1 MTWADSVPNLLIGLR
16 EGLEAGLVVTILLAA
31 VRKTA
36 SVRKD
41 PAHNAE
47 TCDSGI
53 STAPIWLGVL
63 GAVTLAGAFA
73 AVLTFSVSVL
83 TSAGQEAVGGLLSV
97 LAVGLVTAMIF
108 WMRRT
113 AASLSA
119 HLRGEVRRAAAIGAG
134 ALTLTA
140 FLSVG
145 REGLETTLF
154 LWTAA
159 KASGQTAGPLVG
171 AAIGITAAV
180 ILCWLLYR
188 RAVHL
193 NVGVFFNR
201 TAIALI
207 VIAAGV
213 LAYGLGD
220 LQDAG
225 WLPGHA
231 WVAFDLTAHI
241 DPGSWWASIITGI
254 TELSPKMTVLQV
266 TAWLAYLVVVIP
278 AFISAGRSAVGKG
291 AASKTTSTAAA
302 AVTASAVQAGAA
314 PAEAASAS
322 EAAAPAPA
330 ASAAL
335 ETATAAEDVRGNSAI
350 PALAAPVP
358 AVGPVLAVGLVPVVA
373 PVGGTARANGAPN
386 DAGNPNGPGASRD
399 SGAPSVPA
407 SPGEPID
414 RGEPSGTG
422 EPATPAGPGGPAV
435 PDGTGEAGAPRE
447 RGRWERV
454 AGRRPWLVAGVLVT
468 VPAVAAGVTI
478 AALPSGSANSA
489 TAVTVSRTNCAP
501 EWSSAK
507 TGTQTI
513 TVTNNSG
520 LAGEIN
526 LDNAAGAVVG
536 EIETIG
542 PGTSAPLT
550 ATLGAGTYTFRCLM
564 GSAPVTASQ
573 SVTVSAVAGTT
584 TAAGVANT
592 VPVAVKPVT
601 VNDLTPPNKLYQS
614 YAAVQLTDLAED
626 VAMLEADLSH
636 NKIPQAQKDWLTAQL
651 AWERVGA
658 SYDSFGD
665 LGLAVD
671 GLPDGL
677 PDGVNDKGFT
687 GLHRLEYGLWHGQ
700 SAKELLPV
708 TQTLAKN
715 VATVKKNLASD
726 DLTGD
731 PTQLPVRAHEIVED
745 ALRDHLSAIDDQGA
759 GAAYAMTW
767 ADTQI
772 DKVVLGYLASLLNER
787 QPGLVATAD
796 SQLAALDQAL
806 LASKANGQ
814 WQSPAAVTAGQRQQV
829 NAAIGALLE
838 TLAAVPDLLEVPPTH

>member
-1 MTWADSVPNLLIGLR
+1 VTWADSVPNLLIGLR

-36 SVRKD
+36 AAR
-41 PAHNAE
+41 AE
-47 TCDSGI
+47 RAGAERGSASGI
-53 STAPIWLGVL
+53 SEPAVSTAPIWLGVL
-63 GAVTLAGAFA
+63 GAVTLSGAFA

-113 AASLSA
+113 AATLSA
-119 HLRGEVRRAAAIGAG
+119 HLRGEVERAAAVGAG

-159 KASGQTAGPLVG
+159 KASGQTAGPLAG
-171 AAIGITAAV
+171 AAIGIAAAV

-278 AFISAGRSAVGKG
+278 AFVNAGRTVSAGKAPGRPSA
-291 AASKTTSTAAA
+291 
-302 AVTASAVQAGAA
+302 
-314 PAEAASAS
+314 
-322 EAAAPAPA
+322 APA
-330 ASAAL
+330 AS
-335 ETATAAEDVRGNSAI
+335 T
-350 PALAAPVP
+350 PLAAPVQ
-358 AVGPVLAVGLVPVVA
+358 A
-373 PVGGTARANGAPN
+373 
-386 DAGNPNGPGASRD
+386 
-399 SGAPSVPA
+399 
-407 SPGEPID
+407 
-414 RGEPSGTG
+414 
-422 EPATPAGPGGPAV
+422 GGP
-435 PDGTGEAGAPRE
+435 RE
-447 RGRWERV
+447 LPRWERV
-454 AGRRPWLVAGVLVT
+454 AAGRPWLVAGVVIA
-468 VPAVAAGVTI
+468 VPALVAGVTI
-478 AALPSGSANSA
+478 AALPAAA
-489 TAVTVSRTNCAP
+489 TGAASTVTVSRTDCAP
-501 EWSSAK
+501 EWSTAT

-520 LAGEIN
+520 LAGEVN

-564 GSAPVTASQ
+564 GSLAATLSQ
-573 SVTVSAVAGTT
+573 PVTVSASTGETVA
-584 TAAGVANT
+584 A
-592 VPVAVKPVT
+592 PVGVKPVT
-601 VNDLTPPNKLYQS
+601 VNDLAPPNKLYQG
-614 YAAVQLTDLAED
+614 YAAAQLTALATS
-626 VAMLEADLSH
+626 VTAIQADLRRGD
-636 NKIPQAQKDWLTAQL
+636 IPQAKSDWLAAQL
-651 AWERVGA
+651 DWERVGA

-677 PDGVNDKGFT
+677 PDGVNDKNFT
-687 GLHRLEYGLWHGQ
+687 GLHRIEYGLWHGQ
-700 SAKELLPV
+700 PAAELLPV
-708 TQTLAKN
+708 ADTLAKN
-715 VATVKKNLASD
+715 VATVEKNLTSD
-726 DLTGD
+726 DLAGD
-731 PTQLPVRAHEIVED
+731 PTQLPLRAHEIIED

-759 GAAYAMTW
+759 GAAYAMTY
-767 ADTQI
+767 ADTQV
-772 DKVVLGYLASLLNER
+772 DKVVLGYLANLIDER
-787 QPGLVATAD
+787 KPGLVATAD
-796 SQLAALDQAL
+796 SQLATLQSAL
-806 LASKANGQ
+806 LATKADGQ
-814 WQSPAAVTAGQRQQV
+814 WQSLTAVTLGQRQHV
-829 NAAIGALLE
+829 NADIGALLE
-838 TLAAVPDLLEVPPTH
+838 TLASVPDLLEVPPAH

>member
-1 MTWADSVPNLLIGLR
+1 VTWADSVPNLLIGLR

-36 SVRKD
+36 AAREDQAGGSGASA
-41 PAHNAE
+41 PAA
-47 TCDSGI
+47 

-97 LAVGLVTAMIF
+97 FAVFLVTAMIF

-113 AASLSA
+113 AAGLSA
-119 HLRGEVRRAAAIGAG
+119 HLRGEVERAVAIGTG

-171 AAIGITAAV
+171 AAIGIAAAV

-220 LQDAG
+220 LQDAN

-231 WVAFDLTAHI
+231 WIAFDLTAHI
-241 DPGSWWASIITGI
+241 DPGSWWASIITGV

-278 AFISAGRSAVGKG
+278 TFVNMGRPAKAGKPA
-291 AASKTTSTAAA
+291 
-302 AVTASAVQAGAA
+302 TAS
-314 PAEAASAS
+314 
-322 EAAAPAPA
+322 A
-330 ASAAL
+330 ASAA
-335 ETATAAEDVRGNSAI
+335 T
-350 PALAAPVP
+350 P
-358 AVGPVLAVGLVPVVA
+358 AVAAAAATPAAATPAAATPAAASEAHTA
-373 PVGGTARANGAPN
+373 PKT
-386 DAGNPNGPGASRD
+386 D
-399 SGAPSVPA
+399 SGA
-407 SPGEPID
+407 
-414 RGEPSGTG
+414 
-422 EPATPAGPGGPAV
+422 
-435 PDGTGEAGAPRE
+435 RE
-447 RGRWERV
+447 RPRWERV
-454 AGRRPWLVAGVLVT
+454 AARRPWAVAGVLIA

-478 AALPSGSANSA
+478 AALPAAATSAA
-489 TAVTVSRTNCAP
+489 AAVTVSRTDCAP
-501 EWSSAK
+501 EWSSAAP
-507 TGTQTI
+507 GTQTI

-550 ATLGAGTYTFRCLM
+550 ATLGNGTYTFRCLM
-564 GSAPVTASQ
+564 GSLAATSSQPVA
-573 SVTVSAVAGTT
+573 VSTSTGPGTT
-584 TAAGVANT
+584 NAAA
-592 VPVAVKPVT
+592 PVAVKPVT
-601 VNDLTPPNKLYQS
+601 VTDLTPANKLYQG
-614 YAAVQLTDLAED
+614 YAAAQLTDLAKQ
-626 VAMLEADLSH
+626 VTAIEADLKH
-636 NKIPQAQKDWLTAQL
+636 GNLAQAKKDWLSAQL
-651 AWERVGA
+651 DWERVGA

-677 PDGVNDKGFT
+677 VNGVNDKGFT
-687 GLHRLEYGLWHGQ
+687 GLHRLEYGLWNGQ

-708 TQTLAKN
+708 AETLQKN
-715 VATVKKNLASD
+715 VATVQKNLTSD
-726 DLTGD
+726 DLAGD
-731 PTQLPVRAHEIVED
+731 PTQLPIRAHEIIED
-745 ALRDHLSAIDDQGA
+745 ALRDHLSGIDDQGA
-759 GAAYAMTW
+759 GAAYAMTY
-767 ADTQI
+767 ADTQV
-772 DKVVLGYLASLLNER
+772 DKAVLGDLADLINER

-796 SQLAALDQAL
+796 RELATLDAAL
-806 LASKANGQ
+806 LATQADGQ
-814 WQSPAAVTAGQRQQV
+814 WQPLTAVSLGQRQHV
-829 NAAIGALLE
+829 DAAIGGLLE
-838 TLAAVPDLLEVPPTH
+838 TLAAVPDLLEVPPAH